1 LKAEI
6 STKTNPTIAPP
17 IVGTKGFMP
26 LKVNHQITVA
36 DAHKSKNKIKLL
48 FIVPESHFVV
58 IINNGSLM
66 YLF

>member
-6 STKTNPTIAPP
+6 STKPTIAP

-26 LKVNHQITVA
+26 LKSTTRSVA

-48 FIVPESHFVV
+48 FIVPDKSFRRY
-58 IINNGSLM
+58 NQ
-66 YLF
+66 

>member
-17 IVGTKGFMP
+17 VGTKGFMP

-36 DAHKSKNKIKLL
+36 DAHKAKNKIKLL
-48 FIVPESHFVV
+48 
-58 IINNGSLM
+58 L
-66 YLF
+66 